1 MNSPLLALV
10 YSAGGFAA
18 GYGSAWASR
27 RAAEADAA
35 NAGRKVE
42 WWRVPL
48 GLLILFLV
56 GYTTVAGYR
65 FNSCQ
70 RDANTQFTAALAQRS
85 AAQLQWIEAQE
96 AFLDVTANPAA
107 TPADKMA
114 AYHHYRDALTRLK
127 AVQAANPLT
136 VTDCS

>member
-10 YSAGGFAA
+10 YSVGGFAA

-27 RAAEADAA
+27 RAAEADVAST
-35 NAGRKVE
+35 GRRLE
-42 WWRVPL
+42 WWRIPL

-56 GYTTVAGYR
+56 GYTTVSTYR
-65 FNSCQ
+65 FNTCQ
-70 RDANTQFTAALAQRS
+70 RDANTAFTAALSQRS

-107 TPADKMA
+107 TAGDKMA
-114 AYHHYRDALTRLK
+114 AYHRYRDALTRLK